1 MWMINTDYDQ
11 EFFFGRNAYFLGVDP
26 SAWLESGPARRAQN
40 RLFPPVPSE
49 TNPLP
54 DDAPPHRSAP
64 TEPVVLGSGPG
75 AVAGGE
81 QEQAI
86 GNEPAGR
93 RRATAAA
100 EPPATVSAPMKV
112 PPGTSRG
119 ARNLDVAHIDRPQ
132 HGRQP
137 RDLGRPTIR
146 TRSRGPVRAGHY
158 VPAPR
163 GRNCGARAR
172 RGRPRALKTRSFPG
186 PGGPAP

>member
-1 MWMINTDYDQ
+1 MTLHHI
-11 EFFFGRNAYFLGVDP
+11 A
-26 SAWLESGPARRAQN
+26 A
-40 RLFPPVPSE
+40 
-49 TNPLP
+49 PLP
-54 DDAPPHRSAP
+54 SQSC
-64 TEPVVLGSGPG
+64 LGSGPG

-119 ARNLDVAHIDRPQ
+119 ARNLDVTHIDRPQ

-137 RDLGRPTIR
+137 RDLERPTIAPAAEVQHE
-146 TRSRGPVRAGHY
+146 RS
-158 VPAPR
+158 
-163 GRNCGARAR
+163 
-172 RGRPRALKTRSFPG
+172 PRACDARQELWSPSSTRPPSR
-186 PGGPAP
+186 AQDEILS